1 MAWRHQRWVWRVGA
15 PAASEQEQQEE
26 ARRLGQAAASPEV
39 TGREMAQ
46 ASRRPKVVA
55 PKVVAPRV
63 SRAAARASEQPG
75 PTAQPRRRPGW
86 HGAAARPWRRGAR
99 GARGA
104 ARWRRRRR
112 PPGRRAV
119 RNIGHS
125 MSRAAPEAAAAA
137 MGMERR
143 ACVWASVR
151 ACVCAGGWVG
161 AVVPG
166 GEAGRGQGGGGAE
179 AGRPASLRSVRAGRR
194 DGSGARGS
202 SAAATRSAGW
212 ARRHGCP
219 PRPAAA

>member
-1 MAWRHQRWVWRVGA
+1 
-15 PAASEQEQQEE
+15 
-26 ARRLGQAAASPEV
+26 
-39 TGREMAQ
+39 MAQ

-63 SRAAARASEQPG
+63 SRAAAHASEQPG

-86 HGAAARPWRRGAR
+86 HGAAARPWWRGGR

-179 AGRPASLRSVRAGRR
+179 AGWRRGGGRVEAGRR
-194 DGSGARGS
+194 QGDLLLSEVFEQDGAT
-202 SAAATRSAGW
+202 AAARAAVAQQRLAQRDGRGGMGALLALPRLEAW
-212 ARRHGCP
+212 P
-219 PRPAAA
+219 PPLGEVAVR